1 MYRSWPEVET
11 VRFLA
16 NSSTLSRQLPSEAEA
31 DHFNIA
37 GTIQELHL
45 PAGGIIHLNTESAA
59 QLGIRFIEMIFIVIE
74 FKYLKNFFRVHPYF
88 SKISQTLV

>member
-16 NSSTLSRQLPSEAEA
+16 NSSTLSRQLPSESEA

-74 FKYLKNFFRVHPYF
+74 FKYLNNFFRVNP
-88 SKISQTLV
+88 